1 MAAIEASPAQ
11 SRPWAAPTYFQYQE
25 QSMIQA
31 IGKPRALAN
40 GLTIPLSPA
49 IRAGDFVFVSG
60 QLGIDDAGAVVAPDV
75 AAQARHAI
83 ERIRSVLNQ
92 AGVELSKVVKVSVW
106 LTDKAD
112 FAAFNAAYREFFP
125 DRPPARS
132 TVVSDLLIAGAK
144 VEIDAIAYAG

>member
-1 MAAIEASPAQ
+1 
-11 SRPWAAPTYFQYQE
+11 
-25 QSMIQA
+25 MIQA
-31 IGKPRALAN
+31 IGKPCTLAN
-40 GLTIPLSPA
+40 GLTIPLTPA

-60 QLGIDDAGAVVAPDV
+60 QLGIDDAGVVVADDV
-75 AAQARHAI
+75 ASQARKAM
-83 ERIRSVLNQ
+83 ERIRDVLAQ
-92 AGVELSKVVKVSVW
+92 ADVQLSSVVKVSVW

-132 TVVSDLLIAGAK
+132 TVVSDLLIAGAR

>member
-1 MAAIEASPAQ
+1 
-11 SRPWAAPTYFQYQE
+11 
-25 QSMIQA
+25 MIQA
-31 IGKPRALAN
+31 IGKPRTLAN
-40 GLTIPLSPA
+40 GLTIPLTPA

-60 QLGIDDAGAVVAPDV
+60 QLGIDDAGVVVADDV
-75 AAQARHAI
+75 ASQARKAM
-83 ERIRSVLNQ
+83 ERIRDVLAQ
-92 AGVELSKVVKVSVW
+92 ADVQFSSVVKVSVW

-132 TVVSDLLIAGAK
+132 TVVSDLLIAGAR